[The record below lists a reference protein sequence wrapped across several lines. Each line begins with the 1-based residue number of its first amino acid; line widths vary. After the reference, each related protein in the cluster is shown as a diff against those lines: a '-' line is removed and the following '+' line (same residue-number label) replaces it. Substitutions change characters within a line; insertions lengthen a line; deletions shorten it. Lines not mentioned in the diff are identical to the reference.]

1 MRNELTL
8 IELADRY
15 LRGEL
20 NTTERAEVEERMR
33 TNAELHELVEDQR
46 VLLAGLQ
53 RLALRP
59 AVDKAYRSY
68 KFGKWAP
75 GIGGAV
81 VAALLIS
88 GGALWMTGA
97 HESVPIISPE
107 PVPIEIEDA
116 EPGATDAPGEA
127 PASETGRTRPEQ
139 RDTVIMI
146 MQNGELTPISAKDT
160 VGKGTLRTV
169 KTIPITASSP
179 AELQQRLD
187 SVQRAGATTQGIP
200 AKAIPRDSL
209 LQKLEWELVPK
220 IE

>member
-20 NTTERAEVEERMR
+20 NTTERAKLEERMR
-33 TNAELHELVEDQR
+33 TNAELRELVEDQR
-46 VLLAGLQ
+46 VLLGGLQ

-88 GGALWMTGA
+88 GGALWMTGE
-97 HESVPIISPE
+97 HEAVPIISPE

-116 EPGATDAPGEA
+116 EPGATDAPGDA
-127 PASETGRTRPEQ
+127 PATGTVRTRPEQ

-146 MQNGELTPISAKDT
+146 MQNGVLTPISAKDT
-160 VGKGTLRTV
+160 VGKGTMRIV
-169 KTIPITASSP
+169 KTVPITASSP
-179 AELQQRLD
+179 EKLQHSLD
-187 SVQRAGATTQGIP
+187 SVQRAGAPTQDIP
-200 AKAIPRDSL
+200 AKVIPRDSL
-209 LQKLEWELVPK
+209 LQLLEWELVPK